1 MSEPK
6 TIEESYEII
15 FDEIDQFMEGLY
27 KENLLY
33 ERVIEQLQNDI
44 TLPEDVREIANSI
57 RGADD
62 VLSRLE
68 NMKMLLKSIAYQNH
82 NLVFFT
88 EEEQKD
94 VFVRILLGEDPEV
107 L

>member
-6 TIEESYEII
+6 TIEESYEIV
-15 FDEIDQFMEGLY
+15 FDEIDHFMEGIY

-33 ERVIEQLQNDI
+33 EKIIEELKNDI
-44 TLPEDVREIANSI
+44 ALPEDIREIAQSI
-57 RGADD
+57 RGADE
-62 VLSRLE
+62 VLTRLE

-88 EEEQKD
+88 EDEQKD
-94 VFVRILLGEDPEV
+94 LFVRILLGEDPEV
-107 L
+107 F

>member
-6 TIEESYEII
+6 TIEEVYEII
-15 FDEIDQFMEGLY
+15 FDEIDHFMEGLY
-27 KENLLY
+27 QENLLF
-33 ERVIEQLQNDI
+33 ERIIEELQNDI
-44 TLPEDVREIANSI
+44 ALPEDIRNIAQSI
-57 RGADD
+57 RGADE

-82 NLVFFT
+82 NLMLFT
-88 EEEQKD
+88 ENEEEYLYVKL
-94 VFVRILLGEDPEV
+94 LLGKDEV

>member
-6 TIEESYEII
+6 TIEESYKIV
-15 FDEIDQFMEGLY
+15 FDEIDHFMEGIY

-33 ERVIEQLQNDI
+33 EKIIEELKNDI
-44 TLPEDVREIANSI
+44 ALPEDIREIAQSI
-57 RGADD
+57 RGADE
-62 VLSRLE
+62 VLTRLE

-88 EEEQKD
+88 EDEQKD
-94 VFVRILLGEDPEV
+94 LFVRILLGEDPEV
-107 L
+107 F

>member
-44 TLPEDVREIANSI
+44 ALPEDVREIANSI